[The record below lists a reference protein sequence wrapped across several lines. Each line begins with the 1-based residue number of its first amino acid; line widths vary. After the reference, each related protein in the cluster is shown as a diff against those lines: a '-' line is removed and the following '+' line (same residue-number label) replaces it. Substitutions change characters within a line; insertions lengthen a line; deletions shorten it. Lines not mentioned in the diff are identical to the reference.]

1 MKIVQLLPSMSFG
14 DAVSN
19 DAAAIQQMI
28 RESGMETVL
37 YSRHIDSRLPALSRL
52 HRGSHEPAG
61 AAAEGEKGHAVS
73 QHHSPAFF

>member
-37 YSRHIDSRLPALSRL
+37 YSRHIDSRLPAGTVR
-52 HRGSHEPAG
+52 HV
-61 AAAEGEKGHAVS
+61 AEGEKGHAVS